1 MAKASAVTRR
11 AWASLTGASGASAAL
26 GLAALTACAAPG
38 QGGEGGAAGQAGLA
52 GPATIRVMHRGSNQ
66 AQLDELEAAVALFN
80 DRFAARQW
88 KAVAEYHN
96 SQSGSYDEKL
106 VSLLVG
112 GTLPDSFYMN
122 GENLP
127 ILASRG
133 GYYDLSA
140 IAARDKATQD
150 YYPEL
155 LELSRYKGKLHGL
168 PKDYSPHVIWINE
181 TALQQAG
188 VALPRPD
195 WTWDDLLDTA
205 RRFTQRGADGKTQ
218 RLGLF
223 NLSGSW
229 YIPVWQNGGEL
240 FDKEI
245 TRSLLDQPAA
255 LEALQWVGDV
265 HSRHKV
271 AGLTTDLNALGA
283 QNIAQAIQQGGVAL
297 WWMGRWGLPDL
308 RKLSAVK
315 YEAYPLPRGKK
326 EANVFLQSGP
336 TAGAG
341 TKHPEVV
348 WEFLKSWTGPE
359 GQTINI
365 ESGVSIPTVKDKA
378 TLEKYLA
385 KAPPSRQS
393 NQVFLDAMKVGRVQ
407 PVTPNIGWGDWG
419 AVWNAE
425 RDKLIGGE
433 ATARQFADVVV
444 PRLNAL
450 IKEKAQA

>member
-1 MAKASAVTRR
+1 MAPTMGMTRR
-11 AWASLTGASGASAAL
+11 GGARLAAGLAVATGAASLA
-26 GLAALTACAAPG
+26 ACASPG
-38 QGGEGGAAGQAGLA
+38 QGGEAGAKQTAA
-52 GPATIRVMHRGSNQ
+52 PAAIRVMHRGSNQ

-80 DRFAARQW
+80 ERSASKQW

-106 VSLLVG
+106 ISLLVG

-133 GYYDLSA
+133 GYYDLTA
-140 IAARDKATQD
+140 IASRDRATQD

-168 PKDYSPHVIWINE
+168 PKDYSPHVVWVNE

-188 VALPRPD
+188 VPLPKPG
-195 WTWDDLLDTA
+195 WTWDDLLETA
-205 RRFTQRGADGKTQ
+205 RRFTLRGAGGALQ

-223 NLSGSW
+223 NLAGNW

-240 FDKEI
+240 FDKDV

-255 LEALQWVGDV
+255 IEALQWVGDL
-265 HSRHKV
+265 HTRHKV
-271 AGLTTDLNALGA
+271 AGGAADLTAMGA
-283 QNIAQAIQQGGVAL
+283 QNINQAFQQGTVAL

-308 RKLSAVK
+308 RKMPGVA
-315 YEAYPLPRGKK
+315 YEALPLPRGKR

-336 TAGAG
+336 TAGAT

-348 WEFLKSWTGPE
+348 WEFLKTWTGPE

-365 ESGVSIPTVKDKA
+365 ESGVSIPTVKDKT

-419 AVWNAE
+419 TVWNAE
-425 RDKLIGGE
+425 RDKVIGGE
-433 ATARQFADVVV
+433 VTAKQFADVVV

-450 IKEKAQA
+450 IKEKAPS